1 MANDLLSIFQFGFM
15 QRALIAGLVIATV
28 CGVLGVFVVL
38 RRTAPLGDALAHVS
52 FGGVAIGIAA
62 GLFPIEMA
70 ILIAVLGGI
79 GIRVLQERHL
89 YGELS
94 LTVIQA
100 AGLGGGVVVISMV
113 GGLNV
118 EILSFLFGQILT
130 VTWSD
135 VALIVVLLAAT
146 ILVLAVLYKEF
157 FLLTFDPEGAR
168 VSGLPVRALDTGF
181 TVLTAITI
189 VLAMQVVGVLL
200 VSALLAVPAAAA
212 AGTARRADTSRTPTT
227 CMAKTIVI
235 AVRTVKPVSRARTG
249 RPLTRAPSGS
259 KARRKNSLYSTASTR
274 IVAARRT
281 TIRAT
286 SDHVT
291 VRI

>member
-212 AGTARRADTSRTPTT
+212 LQLRVGLKGTLLASVFIGMLSVAAGLVLAVFLNA
-227 CMAKTIVI
+227 AAGGTIVLLCLAALFI
-235 AVRTVKPVSRARTG
+235 SLLMAGRSKQGESGARLSRAVDDR
-249 RPLTRAPSGS
+249 
-259 KARRKNSLYSTASTR
+259 
-274 IVAARRT
+274 
-281 TIRAT
+281 
-286 SDHVT
+286 
-291 VRI
+291 

>member
-212 AGTARRADTSRTPTT
+212 LQLRVGLKGTMLASVFIGMLSVAAGLVLAVFLNA
-227 CMAKTIVI
+227 AAGGTIVLLCLAALFTSLLMAGRSNHTELGAHPSH
-235 AVRTVKPVSRARTG
+235 AVDG
-249 RPLTRAPSGS
+249 R
-259 KARRKNSLYSTASTR
+259 
-274 IVAARRT
+274 
-281 TIRAT
+281 
-286 SDHVT
+286 
-291 VRI
+291 

>member
-189 VLAMQVVGVLL
+189 VLAMQVVGLLL

-212 AGTARRADTSRTPTT
+212 LQLRVGLKGTMLASVFIGMLSVAAGLVLAVFLNA
-227 CMAKTIVI
+227 AAGGTIVLLCLAALFTSLLMAGRSNHTELGAHPSH
-235 AVRTVKPVSRARTG
+235 AVDDR
-249 RPLTRAPSGS
+249 
-259 KARRKNSLYSTASTR
+259 
-274 IVAARRT
+274 
-281 TIRAT
+281 
-286 SDHVT
+286 
-291 VRI
+291 

>member
-189 VLAMQVVGVLL
+189 VLAMQVVGVVL

-212 AGTARRADTSRTPTT
+212 LQLRVGLKGTMLASVFIGMLSVAAGLVLAVFLNA
-227 CMAKTIVI
+227 AAGGTIVLLCLAALFTSLLMAGRSNHTELGAHPSH
-235 AVRTVKPVSRARTG
+235 AVDDR
-249 RPLTRAPSGS
+249 
-259 KARRKNSLYSTASTR
+259 
-274 IVAARRT
+274 
-281 TIRAT
+281 
-286 SDHVT
+286 
-291 VRI
+291 

>member
-1 MANDLLSIFQFGFM
+1 MSNDLLSIFQFGFM

-212 AGTARRADTSRTPTT
+212 LQLRVGLKGTLLAAVFIGMLSVAAGLVLAVFLNA
-227 CMAKTIVI
+227 AAGGTIVLLCLAALFI
-235 AVRTVKPVSRARTG
+235 SLLMAGRSKQGESGARPSLAVDDR
-249 RPLTRAPSGS
+249 
-259 KARRKNSLYSTASTR
+259 
-274 IVAARRT
+274 
-281 TIRAT
+281 
-286 SDHVT
+286 
-291 VRI
+291 

>member
-146 ILVLAVLYKEF
+146 ILVLAILYKEF

-212 AGTARRADTSRTPTT
+212 LQLRVGLKGTMLASVFIGMLSVAAGLVLAVFLNA
-227 CMAKTIVI
+227 AAGGTIVLLCLAALFTSLLMAGRSNHTELGAHPSH
-235 AVRTVKPVSRARTG
+235 AVDDR
-249 RPLTRAPSGS
+249 
-259 KARRKNSLYSTASTR
+259 
-274 IVAARRT
+274 
-281 TIRAT
+281 
-286 SDHVT
+286 
-291 VRI
+291 

>member
-100 AGLGGGVVVISMV
+100 AGLGGGVVVISLV

-118 EILSFLFGQILT
+118 ELLSFLFG
-130 VTWSD
+130 
-135 VALIVVLLAAT
+135 
-146 ILVLAVLYKEF
+146 LVLAV
-157 FLLTFDPEGAR
+157 FLNAAAG
-168 VSGLPVRALDTGF
+168 G
-181 TVLTAITI
+181 TI
-189 VLAMQVVGVLL
+189 VLLCLAALFTSLL
-200 VSALLAVPAAAA
+200 MAGRSNHTELGAHPSHAVDD
-212 AGTARRADTSRTPTT
+212 R
-227 CMAKTIVI
+227 
-235 AVRTVKPVSRARTG
+235 
-249 RPLTRAPSGS
+249 
-259 KARRKNSLYSTASTR
+259 
-274 IVAARRT
+274 
-281 TIRAT
+281 
-286 SDHVT
+286 
-291 VRI
+291 

>member
-1 MANDLLSIFQFGFM
+1 MANDLLSIFQFGLM

-212 AGTARRADTSRTPTT
+212 LQLRVGLKGTLLAAVFIGMLSVAAGLVLAVFLNA
-227 CMAKTIVI
+227 AAGGTIVLLCLAALFI
-235 AVRTVKPVSRARTG
+235 SLLMAGRSKQGESGARPSLAVDDR
-249 RPLTRAPSGS
+249 
-259 KARRKNSLYSTASTR
+259 
-274 IVAARRT
+274 
-281 TIRAT
+281 
-286 SDHVT
+286 
-291 VRI
+291 

>member
-157 FLLTFDPEGAR
+157 FLLTFHPEGAP
-168 VSGLPVRALDTGF
+168 VSALPVRALA
-181 TVLTAITI
+181 TAFPALPPLPI

-212 AGTARRADTSRTPTT
+212 LQLRVGLKGTLLASGFIRMLSVAAGLVLAVFLNA
-227 CMAKTIVI
+227 AAGGTIVLLCLAALFI
-235 AVRTVKPVSRARTG
+235 SLLMAGRSKQGESGARPSLAVGDR
-249 RPLTRAPSGS
+249 
-259 KARRKNSLYSTASTR
+259 
-274 IVAARRT
+274 
-281 TIRAT
+281 
-286 SDHVT
+286 
-291 VRI
+291 

>member
-212 AGTARRADTSRTPTT
+212 LQLRVGLKGTLLAAVFIGMLSVAAGLVLAVFLNA
-227 CMAKTIVI
+227 AAGGTIVLLCLAALFTSLLMAGRSNHTELGAHPSH
-235 AVRTVKPVSRARTG
+235 AVDDR
-249 RPLTRAPSGS
+249 
-259 KARRKNSLYSTASTR
+259 
-274 IVAARRT
+274 
-281 TIRAT
+281 
-286 SDHVT
+286 
-291 VRI
+291 

>member
-1 MANDLLSIFQFGFM
+1 M
-15 QRALIAGLVIATV
+15 IATV

-212 AGTARRADTSRTPTT
+212 LQLRVGLKGTLLAAVFIGMLSVAAGLVLAVFLNA
-227 CMAKTIVI
+227 AAGGTIVLLCLAALFI
-235 AVRTVKPVSRARTG
+235 SLLMAGRSKQGESGARPSLAVDDR
-249 RPLTRAPSGS
+249 
-259 KARRKNSLYSTASTR
+259 
-274 IVAARRT
+274 
-281 TIRAT
+281 
-286 SDHVT
+286 
-291 VRI
+291 

>member
-212 AGTARRADTSRTPTT
+212 LQLRVGLKGTMLASVFIGMLSVAAGLVLAVFLNA
-227 CMAKTIVI
+227 AAGGTIVLLCLAALFTSLLMAGRSNHTELGAHPSH
-235 AVRTVKPVSRARTG
+235 AVDDR
-249 RPLTRAPSGS
+249 
-259 KARRKNSLYSTASTR
+259 
-274 IVAARRT
+274 
-281 TIRAT
+281 
-286 SDHVT
+286 
-291 VRI
+291 

>member
-212 AGTARRADTSRTPTT
+212 LQLRVGLKGTLLASVFIGMLSVAAGLVLAVFLNA
-227 CMAKTIVI
+227 AAGGTIVLLCLAALFI
-235 AVRTVKPVSRARTG
+235 SLLMAGRSKQGESGARPSLAVDDR
-249 RPLTRAPSGS
+249 
-259 KARRKNSLYSTASTR
+259 
-274 IVAARRT
+274 
-281 TIRAT
+281 
-286 SDHVT
+286 
-291 VRI
+291 

>member
-79 GIRVLQERHL
+79 GIRVLQERRL

-212 AGTARRADTSRTPTT
+212 LQLRVGLKGTLLASVFIGMLSVAAGLVLAVFLNA
-227 CMAKTIVI
+227 AAGGTIVLLCLAALFI
-235 AVRTVKPVSRARTG
+235 SLLMAGRSKQGESGARPSLAVDDR
-249 RPLTRAPSGS
+249 
-259 KARRKNSLYSTASTR
+259 
-274 IVAARRT
+274 
-281 TIRAT
+281 
-286 SDHVT
+286 
-291 VRI
+291 